1 MDSLSSSI
9 FVDATEALP
18 LRPFSLMGLDGTVI
32 GDAQNFRG
40 LLGTATT
47 IPFARTVCG
56 EHSLRRLFCGS
67 PVLVPSSLFRHLP
80 TASSR
85 NLAAAMRP
93 AIAWWLA
100 THPAE
105 LGFPPAPNGSI
116 LTTQSAA
123 KCHQKGAAS
132 LRSPCRPFVTAPA
145 LRETRAV
152 TRCGVSQR
160 SSERISTSLRRVIER
175 VLGGA
180 RP

>member
-1 MDSLSSSI
+1 MTSRTHCLYDRFRFVIRLLSVCVNERTKVPITHLGVRQSL
-9 FVDATEALP
+9 P
-18 LRPFSLMGLDGTVI
+18 
-32 GDAQNFRG
+32 
-40 LLGTATT
+40 TT
-47 IPFARTVCG
+47 IPFERTVCG
-56 EHSLRRLFCGS
+56 VYSLRRLFCAS
-67 PVLVPSSLFRHLP
+67 PILVPSSLFRNLP
-80 TASSR
+80 AASSR

-105 LGFPPAPNGSI
+105 LGLPLARSGGI
-116 LTTQSAA
+116 LTTQSASNR
-123 KCHQKGAAS
+123 HQEGAAS
-132 LRSPCRPFVTAPA
+132 LRCPCRPFVTAPA

-175 VLGGA
+175 LLGGA